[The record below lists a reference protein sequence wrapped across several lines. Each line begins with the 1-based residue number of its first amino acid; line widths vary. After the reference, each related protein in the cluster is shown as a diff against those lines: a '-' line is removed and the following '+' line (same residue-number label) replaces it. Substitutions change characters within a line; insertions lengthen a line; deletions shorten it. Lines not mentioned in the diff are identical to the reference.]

1 MQEYTYLSKRSNNT
15 AKILSFALFMGGLL
29 LLAATATFSLP
40 YVGMLQGLC
49 ALLFTLSVL
58 FLTRFFFKTFTLRVF
73 ANERGEYD
81 FTVTENYGRTNTTV
95 CRVSLD
101 NIEKV
106 CLCTKEN
113 LAVLKKESKGRK
125 IFSYCPDVFPD
136 VQCWVFVTECDEP
149 LLLKISPDEK
159 MLSILRAAADKKRGS
174 PNNCLQNT
182 VENLFYIWYNIGN

>member
-29 LLAATATFSLP
+29 LLATTAAFSLP

-58 FLTRFFFKTFTLRVF
+58 FLTRFVFKTFTLRVF

-106 CLCTKEN
+106 CL
-113 LAVLKKESKGRK
+113 GRK

-159 MLSILRAAADKKRGS
+159 MLSILRAAADQKKRFA
-174 PNNCLQNT
+174 
-182 VENLFYIWYNIGN
+182 E